1 MIIKQ
6 RRLFGTLF
14 ALAAVGGTALFA
26 SAAGALPPGSAPTG
40 ALSITPAT
48 GNSGT
53 AFQLAFTGTDQFCAG
68 DAEAGYRWGTFITPI
83 TNDPATVTFG
93 GSGSAAG
100 PAFTTSLRAADASIL
115 RAQFPGTGDGFIN
128 LSVNINFA
136 HPQFGEP
143 MPAGDYWIGVACT
156 FGTADSVEYWV
167 TSITATDAA
176 GAGPN
181 NFTYGPTAA
190 VDTTTTTSTST
201 TTTTTTVAAT
211 TTTVTGATTTTVTG
225 ATTTTAVGATT
236 STLLGANT
244 TSTLAGGGAST
255 TTTAFGSGT
264 PTTLFGSGT
273 FTTTAPTRTIAN
285 TGSNTGGML
294 LVAALLLI
302 GGRMVILTARRTKIL
317 PPGDR

>member
-1 MIIKQ
+1 MIIKH
-6 RRLFGTLF
+6 RRLLGTLF

-48 GNSGT
+48 GNSGA

-68 DAEAGYRWGTFITPI
+68 DGVAGYRWGTFITPI

-100 PAFTTSLRAADASIL
+100 PAFTTSLRAADASLL

-136 HPQFGEP
+136 SPQFGEP

-156 FGTADSVEYWV
+156 FVGEGGTADSIEYWV

-190 VDTTTTTSTST
+190 VETTTSTST

-211 TTTVTGATTTTVTG
+211 TTTVAGAT
-225 ATTTTAVGATT
+225 TTTTAVGATT
-236 STLLGANT
+236 STTPGAST

-264 PTTLFGSGT
+264 PTTLFPSGGAGGSGT
-273 FTTTAPTRTIAN
+273 FTTTPTRTIAN
-285 TGSNTGGML
+285 AGSNTGGML

-317 PPGDR
+317 PPEDR